1 MNSQEIKALTGQY
14 ILNTYGRFPVA
25 LDHGQGA
32 TLYNPEGKAY
42 IDFASGIG
50 VASLGYGD
58 EDWTGAIAAV
68 FHHDGLAGEF
78 LNVGQGFHQR
88 PRLLCV

>member
-32 TLYNPEGKAY
+32 TLYDPEGKAY
-42 IDFASGIG
+42 IDFAS
-50 VASLGYGD
+50 APAWPACSSP
-58 EDWTGAIAAV
+58 TAA
-68 FHHDGLAGEF
+68 A
-78 LNVGQGFHQR
+78 R
-88 PRLLCV
+88 PTRA